1 MGERD
6 GGPDPLLERL
16 DVGDDPV
23 DNPPETER
31 ERHGALEAE
40 DSDDSEKDAI

>member
-6 GGPDPLLERL
+6 GKPDPLLEGL
-16 DVGDDPV
+16 DVGNEPV

-31 ERHGALEAE
+31 ERRGALEAE
-40 DSDDSEKDAI
+40 E